1 MTLPQDVIGVDIAK
15 DWIDVFFL
23 SARRAERVP
32 MATAELR
39 AFAARAR
46 GALVVFEASG
56 GYEHPLAEALDAA
69 DVTYARVNPRQAR
82 EFARATGRLAKT
94 DRVDAR
100 VLAEMGRAL
109 ALRPTPPADPGRAR
123 LAGLMGRRD
132 DLGAMLRAEMAR
144 LRQARDASVRRDI
157 GSMIALLRR
166 RIGKLEAEIA
176 AVIGADEALSDRSR
190 LLRTMPGVGPLLAAS
205 LLARLPELG
214 RLDRRAIASLAGL
227 APHACDSGRFRGK
240 RRIWGGR
247 AEVRRTLYLAGFIA
261 SRYDPAL
268 RAFRRKL
275 QEAGKPAKLAIVAC
289 ARKLLTVLNAMLR
302 DQREHRPAAG

>member
-69 DVTYARVNPRQAR
+69 DVTYTRVNPRQAR

-268 RAFRRKL
+268 SAFRRKL
-275 QEAGKPAKLAIVAC
+275 QEAGKPVKLAIVAC

>member
-1 MTLPQDVIGVDIAK
+1 MTLPQDVMGVDIAK

-157 GSMIALLRR
+157 GSMITLLRR

-275 QEAGKPAKLAIVAC
+275 QEAGKPVKLAIVAC

-302 DQREHRPAAG
+302 DQREHRPAPG

>member
-123 LAGLMGRRD
+123 LASLMGRRD

>member
-1 MTLPQDVIGVDIAK
+1 MPQDVIGVDIAK

-56 GYEHPLAEALDAA
+56 GYEHPLAEALGAA

-275 QEAGKPAKLAIVAC
+275 QEVGKPVKLAIVAC
-289 ARKLLTVLNAMLR
+289 ARKLITVLNAMLR

>member
-1 MTLPQDVIGVDIAK
+1 MTLPQDFIGVDIAK

-23 SARRAERVP
+23 STGRAERVP

-56 GYEHPLAEALDAA
+56 GYEHPLAEALGAA

-275 QEAGKPAKLAIVAC
+275 QEAGKPVKLAIVAC

>member
-275 QEAGKPAKLAIVAC
+275 QEVGKPVKLAIVAC

>member
-1 MTLPQDVIGVDIAK
+1 MTMPQDVIGVDIAK

-23 SARRAERVP
+23 STGRAERVQ
-32 MATAELR
+32 MRAAGLR

-56 GYEHPLAEALDAA
+56 GYERPLAEALDAA
-69 DVTYARVNPRQAR
+69 GVVYARVNPRQAR

-100 VLAEMGRAL
+100 MLAEMGRAL
-109 ALRPTPPADPGRAR
+109 APRPTPPADPDRVR
-123 LAGLMGRRD
+123 LAALVGRRD
-132 DLGAMLRAEMAR
+132 DLGAMLQAEVTR
-144 LRQARDASVRRDI
+144 LHQARDPSVRRDLQ
-157 GSMIALLRR
+157 GMIAVLRR

-190 LLRTMPGVGPLLAAS
+190 LLRTMPGVGPLLAAR

-214 RLDRRAIASLAGL
+214 RLDRRAIAKLAGL
-227 APHACDSGRFRGK
+227 APHACDSGRFRGR

-261 SRYDPAL
+261 SRYDPVL
-268 RAFRRKL
+268 KAFRRKL
-275 QEAGKPAKLAIVAC
+275 QEAGKPVKLAIIAC
-289 ARKLLTVLNAMLR
+289 ARKLLTILNAMLR
-302 DQREHRPAAG
+302 DQREHQPVAG

>member
-56 GYEHPLAEALDAA
+56 GYERPLAEALDAA

-275 QEAGKPAKLAIVAC
+275 QEAGKPVKLAIVAC

-302 DQREHRPAAG
+302 DQTEHRPAAG

>member
-109 ALRPTPPADPGRAR
+109 EPRPTPPADPGRAR

-275 QEAGKPAKLAIVAC
+275 QEAGKPVKLAIVAC

-302 DQREHRPAAG
+302 DQREHRPAPG

>member
-23 SARRAERVP
+23 STGRAERVP

-56 GYEHPLAEALDAA
+56 GYEHPLAEALGAA

-157 GSMIALLRR
+157 GSMITLLRR

-275 QEAGKPAKLAIVAC
+275 QEVGKPAKLAIVAC

>member
-56 GYEHPLAEALDAA
+56 GYEHPLAEALGAA

-275 QEAGKPAKLAIVAC
+275 QEVGKPVKLAIVAC
-289 ARKLLTVLNAMLR
+289 ARKLITVLNAMLR

>member
-69 DVTYARVNPRQAR
+69 DVTYARVNPLQAR

-275 QEAGKPAKLAIVAC
+275 QEAGKPVKLAIVAC

>member
-123 LAGLMGRRD
+123 LASLMGRRD

-302 DQREHRPAAG
+302 DQREHRPAPG

>member
-56 GYEHPLAEALDAA
+56 GYEHPLAEALGAA

-289 ARKLLTVLNAMLR
+289 ARKLLTVLKAMLR

>member
-23 SARRAERVP
+23 STGWAERVP

-275 QEAGKPAKLAIVAC
+275 QEAGKPVKLAIVAC

-302 DQREHRPAAG
+302 DQREHRPAAE

>member
-23 SARRAERVP
+23 STGRAERVP

-157 GSMIALLRR
+157 GSMITLLRR

-275 QEAGKPAKLAIVAC
+275 QEAGKPVKLAIVAC

-302 DQREHRPAAG
+302 DQREHRPGTG

>member
-23 SARRAERVP
+23 SARRAERMP

-275 QEAGKPAKLAIVAC
+275 QEVGKPAKLAIVAC

>member
-46 GALVVFEASG
+46 GALVVFEDSG
-56 GYEHPLAEALDAA
+56 GDEHPLAEALDAA

-275 QEAGKPAKLAIVAC
+275 QEAGKPVKLAIVAC

>member
-123 LAGLMGRRD
+123 LASLMGRRD

-157 GSMIALLRR
+157 GSMITLLRR

-302 DQREHRPAAG
+302 DQREHRPAPG

>member
-1 MTLPQDVIGVDIAK
+1 MPQDVIGVDIAK

-302 DQREHRPAAG
+302 DQREHRPATG

>member
-23 SARRAERVP
+23 STGRAERVP

-275 QEAGKPAKLAIVAC
+275 QEAGKPVKLAIVAC

-302 DQREHRPAAG
+302 DQREHRPAPG

>member
-275 QEAGKPAKLAIVAC
+275 QEAGKPVKLAIVAC

>member
-56 GYEHPLAEALDAA
+56 GYEHPLSEALDAA

-275 QEAGKPAKLAIVAC
+275 QEAGKPVKLAIVAC